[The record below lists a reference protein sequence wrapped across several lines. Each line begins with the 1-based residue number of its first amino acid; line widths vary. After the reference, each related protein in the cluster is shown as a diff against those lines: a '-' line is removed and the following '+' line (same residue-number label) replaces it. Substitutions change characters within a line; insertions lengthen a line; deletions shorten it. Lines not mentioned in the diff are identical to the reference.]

1 MTDHPSPPPESNPTT
16 PNDWPTTL
24 SALISS
30 RLELIR
36 IESTEAS
43 RIVASKTAHA
53 AILVVCLALAWL
65 GLLAGLTGLIQH
77 FCNIDW
83 WVITLILAAL
93 HFLVATIFLSLLKRP
108 TPPIYPV
115 TRTEFQKDQL
125 WLQRIK
131 TQQSKH

>member
-1 MTDHPSPPPESNPTT
+1 MTDHPSPPPESNSTK
-16 PNDWPTTL
+16 PNDWQTAL
-24 SALISS
+24 AALISA
-30 RLELIR
+30 RMELIR
-36 IESTEAS
+36 MESKEAT
-43 RIVASKTAHA
+43 RIAARKTAHA
-53 AILVVCLALAWL
+53 AILAVCLALAWF

-83 WVITLILAAL
+83 WLITLIFAAL

-108 TPPIYPV
+108 SPPIYPV